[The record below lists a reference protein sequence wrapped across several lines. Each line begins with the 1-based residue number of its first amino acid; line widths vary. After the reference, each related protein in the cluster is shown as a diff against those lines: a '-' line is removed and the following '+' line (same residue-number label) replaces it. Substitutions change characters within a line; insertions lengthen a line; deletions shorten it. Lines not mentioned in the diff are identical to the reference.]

1 MTAIPATLTTAGKGD
16 AVEITLAGLRQHTL
30 TETETRDDI
39 LLLFDI
45 DLTVEQARRMSGYL
59 SRLLST
65 VRAGDMSAGEAA
77 RDIRQV
83 MEAFLPGQPRYEMNL
98 T

>member
-1 MTAIPATLTTAGKGD
+1 MTAIPATLTAAGTAD
-16 AVEITLAGLRQHTL
+16 AVEITLAGLRQNSL

-39 LLLFDI
+39 LLFFDI
-45 DLTVEQARRMSGYL
+45 DLTVEQARRMSDYL
-59 SRLLST
+59 NRVLCT
-65 VRAGDMSAGEAA
+65 VRAGDMSADEAA

-83 MEAFLPGQPRYEMNL
+83 MDAFLPGQPRYEMNL